1 VGVSEVRVTKLLR
14 ITLYVVGG
22 ILTLYSALMV
32 YTIRT
37 AGSDEGRVVATKQDL
52 PAYVT
57 GRWDWKSRSRPCT
70 DSAHV
75 ITFGPGARTME
86 VRLEERTRAGRTDD
100 LFVYDVLKI
109 TPTRIRGT
117 IRGMNRVTDA
127 GKPIVWDLVMFDANE
142 YRWQRTDWAPWN
154 YTGEVVRCSEKGI
167 RGDVAERL
175 PDGNPARR

>member
-1 VGVSEVRVTKLLR
+1 MKKSLR

-37 AGSDEGRVVATKQDL
+37 AGSDEGRFVATKHDL
-52 PAYVT
+52 PTYVV

-75 ITFGPGARTME
+75 ITFGAGARTME
-86 VRLEERTRAGRTDD
+86 VRLEERTRAGRGDD

-109 TPTRIRGT
+109 TPTRIRGSL
-117 IRGMNRVTDA
+117 RGARRNPDD
-127 GKPIVWDLVMFDANE
+127 GKPVVWDLVMFDANE

-154 YTGEVVRCSEKGI
+154 YTGEVVRCSEKPGG
-167 RGDVAERL
+167 GDVAGRL
-175 PDGNPARR
+175 PDGELAR